1 MKAICFRELRSWFQA
16 PLGYV
21 FVSAITALYGFFY
34 YQVMMSGSSSYVT
47 AVYTMLFSFDMM
59 LIPILTMRSL
69 AEEKRNHTDQALLT
83 APVSVLEIVSGKFAA
98 CFSIFL
104 LASTLGLLPAFAMT
118 SFANPPMGLILGN
131 YIGTLCYGGAMI
143 AIGIFISGL
152 TSSQVV
158 AAIATFAVSVFL
170 MYMNSMADAVNQPV
184 LSWIVEKISFYSRYG
199 ILVRG
204 ILSAESLVYF
214 VGICVIFLYLSAL
227 MLETR
232 RIGTFRFR
240 STMAGKATV
249 LIATVILVNAIAG
262 LLSERYPSVNIDLT
276 ATGVNTLSQ
285 EEKDYLTTIDQN
297 IQIYVIA
304 SEERA
309 REDQLYASYG
319 ISYSQVSN
327 LLDRIQEW
335 NRNIR
340 VEYIDTEENPGF
352 VNQYSEEQLSDG
364 SVLVQ
369 SSLRYRVLGIDD
381 LFVNEQNTQTGTVST
396 YTQAGSSITNAI
408 AYVSMEDVPVITVAL
423 GHGEMLNSSTRM
435 AFDGLM
441 KKNAFEIKEINILTD
456 SIPEDTS
463 ILFLPTPT
471 TDYTEGEI
479 QQLRRFMNDND
490 SEGART
496 ILFSAYPSQGNIPRL
511 KQFLEDWGIQI
522 GDGTI
527 VETDESRMFLND
539 PASIFVRSTQ
549 TVLADGN
556 YMYLVAPSA
565 SPMEILFESNND
577 IYTFPLWE
585 TGDTCEVQDGE
596 NSSGKQ
602 IVAAYA
608 YRKNQNNEY
617 RNVIVF
623 GSSMALVSPYLDSNS
638 FANASYI
645 RDLLRVASN
654 TKMFT
659 AVQNEQILMNEMD
672 ITASRQTINAVGLWI
687 FTILIPAGI
696 LFAGAV
702 VFFRRKNQ

>member
-309 REDQLYASYG
+309 REDQL
-319 ISYSQVSN
+319 
-327 LLDRIQEW
+327 
-335 NRNIR
+335 
-340 VEYIDTEENPGF
+340 
-352 VNQYSEEQLSDG
+352 
-364 SVLVQ
+364 
-369 SSLRYRVLGIDD
+369 
-381 LFVNEQNTQTGTVST
+381 
-396 YTQAGSSITNAI
+396 
-408 AYVSMEDVPVITVAL
+408 
-423 GHGEMLNSSTRM
+423 
-435 AFDGLM
+435 
-441 KKNAFEIKEINILTD
+441 
-456 SIPEDTS
+456 
-463 ILFLPTPT
+463 
-471 TDYTEGEI
+471 
-479 QQLRRFMNDND
+479 
-490 SEGART
+490 
-496 ILFSAYPSQGNIPRL
+496 
-511 KQFLEDWGIQI
+511 
-522 GDGTI
+522 
-527 VETDESRMFLND
+527 
-539 PASIFVRSTQ
+539 
-549 TVLADGN
+549 
-556 YMYLVAPSA
+556 
-565 SPMEILFESNND
+565 
-577 IYTFPLWE
+577 
-585 TGDTCEVQDGE
+585 
-596 NSSGKQ
+596 
-602 IVAAYA
+602 
-608 YRKNQNNEY
+608 
-617 RNVIVF
+617 
-623 GSSMALVSPYLDSNS
+623 
-638 FANASYI
+638 
-645 RDLLRVASN
+645 
-654 TKMFT
+654 
-659 AVQNEQILMNEMD
+659 
-672 ITASRQTINAVGLWI
+672 
-687 FTILIPAGI
+687 
-696 LFAGAV
+696 
-702 VFFRRKNQ
+702 